1 MERHRAAL
9 AGMAGHR
16 NELAAYD
23 AMVGLA
29 RRLSLDPAVPSPR
42 RSGRRRAGRARARV
56 AVAAAVG
63 EEQVA

>member
-29 RRLSLDPAVPSPR
+29 RRLSLDPAAPAPAT
-42 RSGRRRAGRARARV
+42 AGRTGPPDEPGAGGA
-56 AVAAAVG
+56 AAAVG